1 MKIYFSDGT
10 VVEEYSI
17 TGLEHLY
24 RFDAG
29 GF

>member
-1 MKIYFSDGT
+1 MKVYLSDGT

-17 TGLEHLY
+17 TGLQNLY

-29 GF
+29 SF

>member
-1 MKIYFSDGT
+1 LSDGT

-17 TGLEHLY
+17 TGLQNLY